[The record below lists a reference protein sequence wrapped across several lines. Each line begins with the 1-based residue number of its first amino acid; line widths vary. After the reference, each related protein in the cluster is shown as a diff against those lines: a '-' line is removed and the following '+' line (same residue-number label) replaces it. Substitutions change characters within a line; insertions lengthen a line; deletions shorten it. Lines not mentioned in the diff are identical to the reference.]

1 MKQNDTTPEE
11 GALTTK
17 KRAALKRETEAAAAT
32 TAATAD
38 ADADAPPATD
48 ATETAAAPETAI
60 VGDEGLD
67 ARIESALRAA
77 SDKKAH
83 DLVVL
88 DLRPIATFTD
98 YFLIA
103 SGLNA
108 RQVQAIADE
117 ITERLKREGTRAER
131 IEGYQTAEWV
141 LVDYGDFI
149 VHIFEDKARRFYDLE
164 RLWREGKRVALPAD
178 LQADTA
184 GAREGDADSS
194 SLRRES

>member
-11 GALTTK
+11 SALTTK
-17 KRAALKRETEAAAAT
+17 KRAALKKEPDAAAAT
-32 TAATAD
+32 AATTPATEAD
-38 ADADAPPATD
+38 A
-48 ATETAAAPETAI
+48 AASANNVAA
-60 VGDEGLD
+60 GDKALD

-88 DLRPIATFTD
+88 DLRPVATFTD

-103 SGLNA
+103 SGTNA

-117 ITERLKREGTRAER
+117 VTERLKREGTRAER
-131 IEGYQTAEWV
+131 IEGYKTAEWV

-149 VHIFEDKARRFYDLE
+149 CHIFEDKARRFYDLE
-164 RLWREGKRVALPAD
+164 RLWREGARVPLPAD
-178 LQADTA
+178 LQADA
-184 GAREGDADSS
+184 GSDGSNSSNSS
-194 SLRRES
+194 SAGGSLRNES

>member
-1 MKQNDTTPEE
+1 MKQNETTPEE

-17 KRAALKRETEAAAAT
+17 KRATLKKEPDIAA
-32 TAATAD
+32 TAATHGEESAG
-38 ADADAPPATD
+38 AAPPHD
-48 ATETAAAPETAI
+48 
-60 VGDEGLD
+60 DEGLD

-77 SDKKAH
+77 SDKKAL

-88 DLRPIATFTD
+88 DLRPVATFTD

-103 SGLNA
+103 SGTNV

-131 IEGYQTAEWV
+131 IEGYRTAEWV

-149 VHIFEDKARRFYDLE
+149 IHIFEEKARRFYDLE
-164 RLWREGKRVALPAD
+164 RLWREGVRVKLPPD
-178 LQADTA
+178 LQAETGTTA
-184 GAREGDADSS
+184 SGQIEK
-194 SLRRES
+194 

>member
-1 MKQNDTTPEE
+1 MKQNETTPEE

-17 KRAALKRETEAAAAT
+17 KRATLKKEP
-32 TAATAD
+32 D
-38 ADADAPPATD
+38 
-48 ATETAAAPETAI
+48 TAAAPLATD
-60 VGDEGLD
+60 GDESAGTAAPRNEDGLD
-67 ARIESALRAA
+67 ARIKSALQAA
-77 SDKKAH
+77 SDKKAL

-98 YFLIA
+98 YFVIT
-103 SGLNA
+103 SGTNV

-131 IEGYQTAEWV
+131 IEGYRTAEWV

-164 RLWREGKRVALPAD
+164 RLWREGVRVRLPAG
-178 LQADTA
+178 LQAETGA
-184 GAREGDADSS
+184 GASS
-194 SLRRES
+194 NKLSGES

>member
-17 KRAALKRETEAAAAT
+17 KRATLKKETDAAAAT
-32 TAATAD
+32 TTQAGGAANADATASAATMN
-38 ADADAPPATD
+38 
-48 ATETAAAPETAI
+48 
-60 VGDEGLD
+60 DEALD
-67 ARIESALRAA
+67 TRIESALHAA

-88 DLRPIATFTD
+88 DLRPVATFTD

-103 SGLNA
+103 SGTNA

-131 IEGYQTAEWV
+131 IEGYKTAEWV

-164 RLWREGKRVALPAD
+164 RLWREGVRVPLPAG
-178 LQADTA
+178 LQADA
-184 GAREGDADSS
+184 GAGRSGGAGG
-194 SLRRES
+194 SLRNES

>member
-1 MKQNDTTPEE
+1 MKQNETTPE
-11 GALTTK
+11 GGPLTIK
-17 KRAALKRETEAAAAT
+17 KRAALKKET
-32 TAATAD
+32 D
-38 ADADAPPATD
+38 ADAATHSESKPDAM
-48 ATETAAAPETAI
+48 AAVSGE
-60 VGDEGLD
+60 ELD

-77 SDKKAH
+77 SDKKAL

-88 DLRPIATFTD
+88 DLRPVATFTD

-103 SGLNA
+103 SGTNV

-164 RLWREGKRVALPAD
+164 RLWREGLRVQLPAD
-178 LQADTA
+178 LRAEA
-184 GAREGDADSS
+184 GGGASS
-194 SLRRES
+194 SNLRNER

>member
-11 GALTTK
+11 NTLTTK
-17 KRAALKRETEAAAAT
+17 KRAALKQETDAAATAQEGAPTVEAAAT
-32 TAATAD
+32 TAS
-38 ADADAPPATD
+38 
-48 ATETAAAPETAI
+48 
-60 VGDEGLD
+60 DEGLD
-67 ARIESALRAA
+67 ARIESALHAA

-83 DLVVL
+83 ELVVL
-88 DLRPIATFTD
+88 DLRPVATFTD

-103 SGLNA
+103 SGTNV

-164 RLWREGKRVALPAD
+164 RLWREGIRVPLPAS
-178 LQADTA
+178 LQAGA
-184 GAREGDADSS
+184 GGGGASG
-194 SLRRES
+194 SLRNES

>member
-11 GALTTK
+11 NALTTK
-17 KRAALKRETEAAAAT
+17 KRAVLKKETDE
-32 TAATAD
+32 TAATAPQADEPTPD
-38 ADADAPPATD
+38 AAVAT
-48 ATETAAAPETAI
+48 TTAAAASK
-60 VGDEGLD
+60 GLD
-67 ARIESALRAA
+67 PRIESALHAA
-77 SDKKAH
+77 SDKKAL

-88 DLRPIATFTD
+88 DLRPVATFTD

-103 SGLNA
+103 SGTNA

-131 IEGYQTAEWV
+131 IEGYKTAEWV

-164 RLWREGKRVALPAD
+164 RLWREGVRVPLPAG
-178 LQADTA
+178 LQPGA
-184 GAREGDADSS
+184 GEGDAGS
-194 SLRRES
+194 SLRNES

>member
-11 GALTTK
+11 SALTTK
-17 KRAALKRETEAAAAT
+17 KRAALKKETDAGATTPAPDSDAAAAT
-32 TAATAD
+32 SAS
-38 ADADAPPATD
+38 AP
-48 ATETAAAPETAI
+48 
-60 VGDEGLD
+60 GDKALD

-88 DLRPIATFTD
+88 DLRPVATFTD

-103 SGLNA
+103 SGTNA

-117 ITERLKREGTRAER
+117 VTERLKREGTRAER
-131 IEGYQTAEWV
+131 IEGYKTAEWV

-149 VHIFEDKARRFYDLE
+149 CHIFEEKARRFYDLE
-164 RLWREGKRVALPAD
+164 RLWREGVRVPLPAD
-178 LQADTA
+178 LQADA
-184 GAREGDADSS
+184 GGGSS
-194 SLRRES
+194 GAAGGSLRNES